1 MSLLTKIRSAF
12 VGHPPAR
19 RKVPILG
26 VEGSGK
32 SSLIVT
38 LGQFISR
45 HDLGAVSTSG
55 SGNALFGHFLPYV
68 MAGEPFPATTR
79 WDPFALEVQRVP
91 ESGGG
96 TTPVDLVLSSEDIP
110 GGDFRHL
117 VNELRQNP
125 NLVRR
130 RGRTGALLR
139 RFTQLIAKSDGFLFM
154 VDLMRDAPAGT
165 RRSNDEIWAAI
176 ADQIQPIMTGLL
188 LAAKM
193 NAEMAYKPVFFIFSK
208 PDLHTLE
215 PATIEEYFERGMAVP
230 LAQLRHSLINVRH
243 YNVQCA
249 GWKLESEL
257 ENLGIGR
264 LLSDLAHAMGAVRAQ
279 AS

>member
-1 MSLLTKIRSAF
+1 MSLLTKIKSALSGPRT
-12 VGHPPAR
+12 VA

-45 HDLGAVSTSG
+45 HDLGAVSTAG

-68 MAGEPFPATTR
+68 MAGQPFPATTR
-79 WDPFALEVQRVP
+79 WDPFALEVRRVP
-91 ESGGG
+91 EAGGG
-96 TTPVDLVLSSEDIP
+96 TTPADLALSSEDIP

-117 VNELRQNP
+117 VDELRVNP

-130 RGRTGALLR
+130 RGRAGALLR
-139 RFTQLIAKSDGFLFM
+139 RFTQLVAASDGFLFL
-154 VDLMRDAPAGT
+154 VDLMRDAAPGT
-165 RRSNDEIWAAI
+165 KRGNDEIWTAI

-188 LAAKM
+188 LASKM
-193 NAEMAYKPVFFIFSK
+193 NASMAYKPVFFIFSK
-208 PDLHTLE
+208 PDLHGLDPE
-215 PATIEEYFERGMAVP
+215 TIEQYFERGMAVP
-230 LAQLRHSLINVRH
+230 LAQLRHALINVRH

-249 GWKLESEL
+249 GWGMESEL
-257 ENLGIGR
+257 ENLGIDV
-264 LLSDLAHAMGAVRAQ
+264 LLSDLAHAMDAVRIA
-279 AS
+279 A